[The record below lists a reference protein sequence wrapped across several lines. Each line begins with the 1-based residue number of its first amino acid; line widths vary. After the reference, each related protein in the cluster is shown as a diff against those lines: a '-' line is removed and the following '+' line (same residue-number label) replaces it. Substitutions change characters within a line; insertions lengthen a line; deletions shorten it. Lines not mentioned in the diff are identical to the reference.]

1 MDNLT
6 SIFSHSD
13 ECSERGGSVNGE
25 CALGYGVCCICKCIY
40 SYILFFYL
48 NKAIKMVSRYLGPK
62 GEYLL
67 SSSEKISVFKRERA

>member
-1 MDNLT
+1 MANAHLVMEYVVFV
-6 SIFSHSD
+6 SVLILISNF
-13 ECSERGGSVNGE
+13 CS
-25 CALGYGVCCICKCIY
+25 
-40 SYILFFYL
+40 L